1 MKILSRILA
10 PLTLLEWGAILIYFY
25 YSGRIAAFLHPLFRP
40 LVLTTGILLVI
51 TAICVAIFHEEDCSH
66 TSHDHDHEHDFAED
80 EQDQHTHSHGTL
92 SVRRFLAFLIL
103 LLPLALAAKISPDS
117 YGANLINNRGL
128 VEDVR
133 GLPGISSRLAKSGAK
148 KVSLSSPA
156 PAASPSLAEQGEA
169 LRKSIN
175 AAALA
180 LRSQPQQSSPGEAQ
194 PTVPQELA
202 NTDPPAM
209 QPPAKPAEEAKRA
222 EDEAP
227 LPSNDNVA
235 NTEQIGDATVTYQ
248 SDFLKPNKAG
258 NIKVEITDLLYA
270 AQEPSSRKDFE
281 GKRVELIGQLVCPK
295 ARGASTKTIA
305 DPNTFRVMRLVMVC
319 CAADAM
325 PAAVKI
331 QSVQKPDDQ
340 SEMSWLKITGIVHFR
355 TRPKSVGDDGIDYGD
370 YPEPVIL
377 AEQIV
382 NTPAPREKFIY

>member
-1 MKILSRILA
+1 MKTLGRILA
-10 PLTLLEWGAILIYFY
+10 PFTLLEWGGILIYFY

-40 LVLTTGILLVI
+40 LVLATGILLVI
-51 TAICVAIFHEEDCSH
+51 TAICVAIFHEENCSH
-66 TSHDHDHEHDFAED
+66 MSHDHDHEHNLADH
-80 EQDQHTHSHGTL
+80 EQDQHGHSHGNL

-148 KVSLSSPA
+148 KVSPASSA

-169 LRKSIN
+169 LGKSIN
-175 AAALA
+175 SAAFALK
-180 LRSQPQQSSPGEAQ
+180 SQSSTGELQ
-194 PTVPQELA
+194 PAVPQELA
-202 NTDPPAM
+202 STDPAAVPSPR
-209 QPPAKPAEEAKRA
+209 QRAEKTKRA
-222 EDEAP
+222 EDEVP
-227 LPSNDNVA
+227 LPSNDNA
-235 NTEQIGDATVTYQ
+235 ENSEQIGDATVTYEN
-248 SDFLKPNKAG
+248 DFLKPNKAG

-281 GKRVELIGQLVCPK
+281 GKRVELIGQLVRPK
-295 ARGASTKTIA
+295 GRGASAKIV

-325 PAAVKI
+325 PAALKI

-340 SEMSWLKITGIVHFR
+340 REMSWLKVTGVVHFR
-355 TRPKSVGDDGIDYGD
+355 PRPKSVGDDGIDYGD
-370 YPEPVIL
+370 YPEPVIV
-377 AEQIV
+377 ADSIKKTE
-382 NTPAPREKFIY
+382 PPREKYLY

>member
-1 MKILSRILA
+1 MKNLGRILA
-10 PLTLLEWGAILIYFY
+10 PLTLLEWGGILIYFY

-40 LVLTTGILLVI
+40 LVLATGILLVL
-51 TAICVAIFHEEDCSH
+51 TAVCVAIFHEDDCSH
-66 TSHDHDHEHDFAED
+66 ISHDHDHEQDLAEH
-80 EQDQHTHSHGTL
+80 DQHSHSHGNL
-92 SVRRFLAFLIL
+92 SARRFLAFLIL

-133 GLPGISSRLAKSGAK
+133 GLPGISSRLAKSGPK
-148 KVSLSSPA
+148 RVSPASPA

-169 LRKSIN
+169 LRQSIN

-180 LRSQPQQSSPGEAQ
+180 LKSQAQQSSPGEAQ
-194 PTVPQELA
+194 PIRQQELA
-202 NTDPPAM
+202 TADATAM
-209 QPPAKPAEEAKRA
+209 TSPAKSAEETKRA
-222 EDEAP
+222 EDEVP
-227 LPSNDNVA
+227 LPSNDEAENS
-235 NTEQIGDATVTYQ
+235 EQIGDATVTYQ
-248 SDFLKPNKAG
+248 NDFLKPNKAG

-281 GKRVELIGQLVCPK
+281 GKRVELIGQLVRPK
-295 ARGASTKTIA
+295 ARGASARIV

-325 PAAVKI
+325 PAALKI

-340 SEMSWLKITGIVHFR
+340 REMSWLKVTGVVHFR
-355 TRPKSVGDDGIDYGD
+355 PRAKSVSDDGIDYGD
-370 YPEPVIL
+370 YPEPVIV
-377 AEQIV
+377 AEKIV

>member
-1 MKILSRILA
+1 MKTLGRILA
-10 PLTLLEWGAILIYFY
+10 PLTLLEWGGILIYFY

-40 LVLTTGILLVI
+40 LVLATGILLVL
-51 TAICVAIFHEEDCSH
+51 TAVCVAIFQEDDCSH
-66 TSHDHDHEHDFAED
+66 TSHDHDHEPDFAED
-80 EQDQHTHSHGTL
+80 EQDQHTHSHGSL

-133 GLPGISSRLAKSGAK
+133 GLPGISSRLAKSGPK

-156 PAASPSLAEQGEA
+156 PSASPSPAEQGEA

-180 LRSQPQQSSPGEAQ
+180 LRSQPQQSSPGESQ

-202 NTDPPAM
+202 NTDPAAM

-227 LPSNDNVA
+227 LPSNDNVE

-248 SDFLKPNKAG
+248 NDFLKPNKAG

-281 GKRVELIGQLVCPK
+281 GKRVELIGQLVRPK
-295 ARGASTKTIA
+295 ERGANAKIV

-325 PAAVKI
+325 PAALKI
-331 QSVQKPDDQ
+331 QSVQKPDDVH
-340 SEMSWLKITGIVHFR
+340 EMSWLKVTGVVHFR
-355 TRPKSVGDDGIDYGD
+355 PRPKSVGDDGIDYGD
-370 YPEPVIL
+370 YPEPVIV
-377 AEQIV
+377 AEKIV
-382 NTPAPREKFIY
+382 NMPAPREKYIY